1 MASKSLNPQ
10 KNRLTKLIILAA
22 DYYNEIKVQLCDQYM
37 NQYEPEFENKQI
49 NNNNNNCKI
58 GGGFL

>member
-37 NQYEPEFENKQI
+37 NQYEPEFENKQT
-49 NNNNNNCKI
+49 NKQQQQQ
-58 GGGFL
+58 F

>member
-22 DYYNEIKVQLCDQYM
+22 DYYNEIKVKLCDQYM
-37 NQYEPEFENKQI
+37 NQCEPEFENKQTTTTI
-49 NNNNNNCKI
+49 LKSKTALI
-58 GGGFL
+58 KS

>member
-22 DYYNEIKVQLCDQYM
+22 DYYNEIKVKLCDQYILFTGKKEK
-37 NQYEPEFENKQI
+37 NNEPEFEKTNKQQQD
-49 NNNNNNCKI
+49 
-58 GGGFL
+58 F